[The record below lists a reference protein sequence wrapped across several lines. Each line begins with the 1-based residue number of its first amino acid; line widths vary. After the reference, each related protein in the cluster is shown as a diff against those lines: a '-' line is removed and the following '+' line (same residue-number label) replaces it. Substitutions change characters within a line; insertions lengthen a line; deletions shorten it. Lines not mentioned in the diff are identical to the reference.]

1 MHHRRHRHR
10 HRRRDPAPRPRF
22 QLSPPF
28 ARIVLGGTVA
38 IAVLSAGALV
48 FGPFSDLSVLQL
60 AAGPHAHG
68 ASSAPASVVVLAHTA
83 RAWGADAQQRQTGA
97 ASSVPI
103 TRIARRDTHGP

>member
-1 MHHRRHRHR
+1 MHHRHPPHRRHR
-10 HRRRDPAPRPRF
+10 DPAPHPRF

-60 AAGPHAHG
+60 AAGPHAH
-68 ASSAPASVVVLAHTA
+68 ASGGAPAPVVLGHTG
-83 RAWGADAQQRQTGA
+83 RAWGADTQQRPTAA
-97 ASSVPI
+97 ASSAPI
-103 TRIARRDTHGP
+103 TRIARRDTRGP